1 MSDLNIKQMQI
12 NGNIYDLIDSNAR
25 EELLRIKE
33 NMPTDQKTY
42 SELDGKPT
50 INGVIIDGNLSL
62 EDLGITIGSDE
73 STFDF
78 IEYYKSQKQEN
89 GLDA

>member
-25 EELLRIKE
+25 EELLRI
-33 NMPTDQKTY
+33 N
-42 SELDGKPT
+42 SELEGKPT